1 MPIFQQDLRRNL
13 TRRESADGHDQA
25 DDQVEDANTNEDE
38 DEDEDG
44 NVNGNDNG
52 DANSVSEMS
61 PPNQLAHGRRRR
73 LQSLSRK
80 LSEESI
86 RTELCEGPVPDSPP
100 PPALPIPHLAQ
111 NSDQDN
117 PSSPA
122 ACTDRADLIE
132 RLKRGESPTWIPHRY
147 VREAPPAF
155 L

>member
-61 PPNQLAHGRRRR
+61 PP
-73 LQSLSRK
+73 QSAGTWS
-80 LSEESI
+80 
-86 RTELCEGPVPDSPP
+86 
-100 PPALPIPHLAQ
+100 A
-111 NSDQDN
+111 
-117 PSSPA
+117 SSPA
-122 ACTDRADLIE
+122 ITITKAIRGEHKDRA
-132 RLKRGESPTWIPHRY
+132 
-147 VREAPPAF
+147 V
-155 L
+155 